1 MNHAIFSEDEQELI
15 NAARL
20 VLGAGLSR
28 LCDRVS
34 LFPTVRQR
42 AVDAAC
48 REARDTLAQTL
59 VTEYGALRHEVVLL
73 ATIDAQG
80 RLIDVTQIGE
90 GKVTHCE
97 LNYRKLARII
107 TESGAV
113 AILLAHNHPSG
124 ECSPSKQDI
133 ALTSALEAWLRPL
146 ECSLIDHLILTVN
159 DWASIRGEW

>member
-1 MNHAIFSEDEQELI
+1 MSHSIFSDEEQELL

-20 VLGAGLSR
+20 VLGAGLNR
-28 LCDRVS
+28 LSDRVN

-59 VTEYGALRHEVVLL
+59 VTEYGALRHEVIVL

-80 RLIDVTQIGE
+80 RLIDVTQIGD
-90 GKVTHCE
+90 GKAAQCE
-97 LNYRKLARII
+97 VNYRKLARII
-107 TESGAV
+107 AESGAV

-124 ECSPSKQDI
+124 ECSPSKQD
-133 ALTSALEAWLRPL
+133 AVLTDALELWLRPL
-146 ECSLIDHLILTVN
+146 ECQLIDHLILTVD
-159 DWASIRGEW
+159 DWASIRGAW

>member
-20 VLGAGLSR
+20 VLGAGMTRLS
-28 LCDRVS
+28 DRIN

-42 AVDAAC
+42 TVDAAC

-59 VTEYGALRHEVVLL
+59 VTEYGAPLHEVVLL
-73 ATIDAQG
+73 VTIDAQG
-80 RLIDVTQIGE
+80 RLIDIAQIGE
-90 GKVTHCE
+90 GKVAHCE
-97 LNYRKLARII
+97 VNYRKLARII
-107 TESGAV
+107 AESGAV

-124 ECSPSKQDI
+124 ECSLSKQDVI
-133 ALTSALEAWLRPL
+133 LTDLLEQWLKPL

-159 DWASIRGEW
+159 DWASIRGAW